1 MPMAA
6 RNAWENFRKR
16 YDFEPSHEGFSNSYR
31 EMFGTE
37 PPETVV
43 QLYVEEMEFLKKA
56 ASEEQRASRL
66 KVATTTIEVQRHIS
80 MGHRLPSYKGVCSS
94 LHGHNV
100 KVTATIAVE
109 EFLDFKDVSNYLSNI
124 LEAMDHAM
132 VLHADDNL
140 VPLMQTIP
148 GQRLLCLSVE
158 PTTEAIAQLVY
169 NELAAEYDVTAVTV
183 NETDKYAATATKLAA
198 KVRRVEPPPVGGSDT
213 GDEP

>member
-6 RNAWENFRKR
+6 RNAWENFKKR
-16 YDFEPSHEGFSNSYR
+16 HGFEPSREGFINAYL
-31 EMFGTE
+31 EMFGSQ
-37 PPETVV
+37 PPESDV
-43 QLYVEEMEFLKKA
+43 QLYVEEMEMLKKA
-56 ASEEQRASRL
+56 ASEEQRAARL
-66 KVATTTIEVQRHIS
+66 KVASTTIEVQRHIS

-100 KVTATIAVE
+100 KVTAVIAVD

-124 LEAMDHAM
+124 LEAFDHAM
-132 VLHADDNL
+132 VLYAEDFI
-140 VPLMQTIP
+140 VPILQRLP
-148 GQRLLCLSVE
+148 GQRLVCLSVE

-198 KVRRVEPPPVGGSDT
+198 KVRRVEPPPVGDT
-213 GDEP
+213 DPIG